1 MGLQSSWVIVKKH
14 AENLKRSVKVLM
26 VNKFFKN
33 RLFPVL
39 TAVLLFL
46 ASSLVTFAAAPPKY
60 IFLFIGD
67 GMGVAQRQVAELQLN
82 AGPNAPAKDQN
93 KRLVMNRMRAFG
105 VNTTYD
111 SSSMVPDSASTATA
125 ISSGYKTLS
134 GVIGYREDKTTKT
147 PFISEALKEKGYAV
161 GIISSVKIVH
171 ATPAAF
177 YAHID
182 SRNKY
187 DDIAVQLINSNFDL
201 FVGGGGSGHF
211 LPTGRKDKRDL
222 YKEAAGKGFTVA
234 TTSKDFLALQPGK
247 RVLAN
252 LPGDVND
259 EALPYAVDRK
269 ADDLPLDKIIAKS
282 IDLLSA
288 NKKGFFLMIE
298 EGKVDWAC
306 HANDT
311 GSTIGNMFDLD
322 RAVAAALE
330 FQKTHKDTLVIVT
343 GDHECGGLGL
353 SMGQEYRVSPEIFLN
368 QKMSFEVADAKVA
381 QILKNENEPREG
393 IFKLAADFG
402 LTNLKDSEKAAI
414 EKAIADQ
421 KANLSKDQSIALY
434 GGYKPVSM
442 TFCRLMNTR
451 ANLFWTSYV
460 HTGIPVMTS
469 AEGTGAE
476 KFAGYQDDTDICK
489 ALNSI
494 TSAGLKW

>member
-1 MGLQSSWVIVKKH
+1 MKVI
-14 AENLKRSVKVLM
+14 
-26 VNKFFKN
+26 
-33 RLFPVL
+33 
-39 TAVLLFL
+39 
-46 ASSLVTFAAAPPKY
+46 
-60 IFLFIGD
+60 
-67 GMGVAQRQVAELQLN
+67 GV
-82 AGPNAPAKDQN
+82 D
-93 KRLVMNRMRAFG
+93 
-105 VNTTYD
+105 TTYD

-147 PFISEALKEKGYAV
+147 PYISEALKQKGYAV

-182 SRNKY
+182 NRNKY
-187 DDIAVQLINSNFDL
+187 DDIALQLINSNFDL
-201 FVGGGGSGHF
+201 FVGGGGQGHF
-211 LPTGRKDKRDL
+211 LPNIRKDKRDL
-222 YKEAAGKGFTVA
+222 YQEAAGKGFTVA
-234 TTSKDFLALQPGK
+234 TTSKDFLALKPGR

-269 ADDLPLDKIIAKS
+269 ADDLPLDTIVAKS

-288 NKKGFFLMIE
+288 NKKGFFLMVE

-322 RAVAAALE
+322 KAVAVALE

-353 SMGQEYRVSPEIFLN
+353 SMGLEYRVNPELFLN
-368 QKMSFEVADAKVA
+368 QKISFEVADVKVA
-381 QILKNENEPREG
+381 EILKRESEPRNS

-414 EKAIADQ
+414 EKAIDDQ
-421 KANLSKDQSIALY
+421 KANLSKEQSIALY

-460 HTGIPVMTS
+460 HTGIPVMTTV
-469 AEGTGAE
+469 EGPGAE
-476 KFAGYQDDTDICK
+476 MFAGYNDDTNICK
-489 ALNSI
+489 AINSI
-494 TSAGLKW
+494 TKAGLKW

>member
-1 MGLQSSWVIVKKH
+1 M
-14 AENLKRSVKVLM
+14 ANR
-26 VNKFFKN
+26 FFKHK
-33 RLFPVL
+33 FVGVL
-39 TAVLLFL
+39 TVVLLFL
-46 ASSLVTFAAAPPKY
+46 VSSLVSFAATPPKY

-67 GMGVAQRQVAELQLN
+67 GMGMAQRQVAELQLN
-82 AGPNAPAKDQN
+82 ASPNGPAKDQK
-93 KRLVMNRMRAFG
+93 KRLVINRMKVIG

-111 SSSMVPDSASTATA
+111 SSGMVPDSASTATA

-147 PFISEALKEKGYAV
+147 PFISEALKQKGYAV

-171 ATPAAF
+171 GTPAAF
-177 YAHID
+177 YCHID
-182 SRNKY
+182 NRNKY
-187 DDIAVQLINSNFDL
+187 DDIAVQLINSKFDL
-201 FVGGGGSGHF
+201 FVGGGGTDHF

-222 YKEAAGKGFTVA
+222 YKEAADKGFAVA
-234 TTSKDFLALQPGK
+234 TTSQDFMALKPGK

-269 ADDLPLDKIIAKS
+269 ADDLPLDKIVTKS

-288 NKKGFFLMIE
+288 NQKGFFLVVE

-311 GSTIGNMFDLD
+311 GSVIGNMFDLD
-322 RAVAAALE
+322 RAVAVALR
-330 FQKTHKDTLVIVT
+330 FQKVHKDTLVVVT

-353 SMGQEYRVSPEIFLN
+353 SMGREYRVNPEIFLQ
-368 QKMSFEVADAKVA
+368 QKISYEVVDVNVAASLIYENDPTDSIFE
-381 QILKNENEPREG
+381 
-393 IFKLAADFG
+393 LAADFG

-414 EKAIADQ
+414 EKAISDQ
-421 KANLSKDQSIALY
+421 KADLSEEQSVALY
-434 GGYKPVSM
+434 GGYKPVAM
-442 TFCRLMNTR
+442 TFCRLMNKR

-460 HTGIPVMTS
+460 HTGVPVITS
-469 AEGTGAE
+469 AEGVGAE
-476 KFAGYQDDTDICK
+476 KFAGYQDNTDICK

-494 TSAGLKW
+494 TNAGLKW